1 MSKAERTLDIS
12 WGFLGLLF
20 LYKTYFLAH
29 SIGKVSNKWG
39 MHVTIPVWTSE
50 LWNTSIL
57 YSAYCWDVMTLS
69 RSVSPNSLD
78 SRFLC
83 CCSVAKSCTSLC
95 DHVNCSTP
103 GFPVL
108 PHLPEFAQIR
118 VHWVGDA
125 IQPSHPVTPFSSY
138 PQSFPASG
146 SFPMSQLFTS
156 GGQNIIKASASVLP
170 MNIQGWFPLGLIGL
184 MSLLSKGLTRVFSGT
199 TVWKHR
205 FKWPHSIL
213 QIH

>member
-83 CCSVAKSCTSLC
+83 CCSVAKSWMSLC
-95 DHVNCSTP
+95 DHVNCTTP

-108 PHLPEFAQIR
+108 HHLPELAQTHI
-118 VHWVGDA
+118 HWVSNA
-125 IQPSHPVTPFSSY
+125 IKPAY
-138 PQSFPASG
+138 P
-146 SFPMSQLFTS
+146 
-156 GGQNIIKASASVLP
+156 
-170 MNIQGWFPLGLIGL
+170 
-184 MSLLSKGLTRVFSGT
+184 LLSPSPAFNLSRHQGLCQWV
-199 TVWKHR
+199 
-205 FKWPHSIL
+205 IL
-213 QIH
+213 LIR

>member
-108 PHLPEFAQIR
+108 PHLPELAQTHI
-118 VHWVGDA
+118 HWVSNA
-125 IQPSHPVTPFSSY
+125 TKPSY
-138 PQSFPASG
+138 P
-146 SFPMSQLFTS
+146 
-156 GGQNIIKASASVLP
+156 
-170 MNIQGWFPLGLIGL
+170 
-184 MSLLSKGLTRVFSGT
+184 LLSPSPAFDLSQHQGLFQWV
-199 TVWKHR
+199 
-205 FKWPHSIL
+205 IL
-213 QIH
+213 LIR